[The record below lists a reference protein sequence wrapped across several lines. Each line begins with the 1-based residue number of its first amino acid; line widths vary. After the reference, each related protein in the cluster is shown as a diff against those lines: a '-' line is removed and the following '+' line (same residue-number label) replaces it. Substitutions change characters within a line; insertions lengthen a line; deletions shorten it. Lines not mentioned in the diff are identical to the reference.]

1 MAALRDLIAFVLEM
15 AAHSQAGEGGF
26 DEHLAREIE
35 RQVQGRFPG
44 DRVYIAPSGRRNDP
58 ERPVLSISNTGRRRP
73 KDFIS
78 AEIEKLVASCP
89 SGEVQDVARGD
100 DIVEY
105 KIERIVDRTIHVRSC
120 CKV

>member
-15 AAHSQAGEGGF
+15 VAHSQAGEGGF

-58 ERPVLSISNTGRRRP
+58 ERPVRIADAARRLPTGVV
-73 KDFIS
+73 
-78 AEIEKLVASCP
+78 AERFGVSRQYVHRVLA
-89 SGEVQDVARGD
+89 ARK
-100 DIVEY
+100 E
-105 KIERIVDRTIHVRSC
+105 
-120 CKV
+120 